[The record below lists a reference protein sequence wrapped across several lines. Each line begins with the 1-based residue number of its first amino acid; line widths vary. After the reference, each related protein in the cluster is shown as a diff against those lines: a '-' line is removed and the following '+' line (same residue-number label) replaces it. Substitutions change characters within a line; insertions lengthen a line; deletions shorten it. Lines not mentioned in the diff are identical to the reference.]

1 MTQGEGDM
9 NHLQQYENAR
19 HVLAE
24 IRDYHRRLARL
35 YARWSE
41 TVSGERAGLLLD
53 YLRRREENLTEAL
66 RRYEE
71 DAPDSV
77 LDSWLQIQYP
87 ENLNDF
93 LSGLE
98 SAADKDLTLEEVRE
112 LAQSADEFLMA
123 LLEHVEEV
131 SLNPEI
137 QPVFHNLQ
145 EIEREEEKAL
155 TRAAASLW

>member
-1 MTQGEGDM
+1 M

-19 HVLAE
+19 HLLAE
-24 IRDYHRRLARL
+24 IRDYHRRLAGL
-35 YARWSE
+35 YADWSE
-41 TVSGERAGLLLD
+41 KVSGERAALLLD
-53 YLRRREENLTEAL
+53 YLRQREESLTSAL

-71 DAPDSV
+71 DAPDNV

-93 LSGLE
+93 LNELE
-98 SAADKDLTLEEVRE
+98 SAGNTDLSLEEVRE

-123 LLEHVEEV
+123 LFRHVEEV

-137 QPVFHNLQ
+137 RPVFHNLQ
-145 EIEREEEKAL
+145 ELEREEEKAL
-155 TRAAASLW
+155 TQAAASLW